1 MPDLQ
6 EKIEQWQELY
16 DSLQTIKQKEVSLR
30 VEICE
35 EIFDGARKT
44 IKTDIGP
51 YKVKAV
57 YKINSRI
64 DEAAYLSLKPQL
76 TVEEEEAIKVKYD
89 LVKSKFNKLRP
100 TSLLHQCIISKPR
113 TPTLEVKDG
122 N

>member
-6 EKIEQWQELY
+6 EQIEQWQEVY
-16 DSLQTIKQKEVSLR
+16 ESMKTIKQKEMDIR

-35 EIFDGARKT
+35 QIFNNARETVK
-44 IKTDIGP
+44 KEIGP

-57 YKINSRI
+57 YKINSRV

-100 TSLLHQCIISKPR
+100 TSLLHQCIISKPG